1 MKTRTVR
8 SFAGSLDHR
17 LETLEARTVLSAE
30 AAAPAA
36 PSFSNTQV
44 LVADEA
50 FLSAASDPAGDASA
64 PSADNDADMYDF
76 GGARGARAPAASH
89 AASAV
94 NLDDGAVDQ
103 MGNRPFP
110 RTSPPADAAAGI
122 PIQWAAPADYSPMPA
137 EVGPQADSPET
148 PAIENDAPA
157 PVANAPETPA
167 TVAADQTPV
176 IIATANAA
184 PADTAFVWIE
194 STDSWLLTTKAKAAE
209 QVVIQSTFVAH

>member
-1 MKTRTVR
+1 
-8 SFAGSLDHR
+8 
-17 LETLEARTVLSAE
+17 
-30 AAAPAA
+30 
-36 PSFSNTQV
+36 
-44 LVADEA
+44 
-50 FLSAASDPAGDASA
+50 
-64 PSADNDADMYDF
+64 
-76 GGARGARAPAASH
+76 
-89 AASAV
+89 
-94 NLDDGAVDQ
+94 

-110 RTSPPADAAAGI
+110 RPTPPADAAAGI

-137 EVGPQADSPET
+137 EFGPQADSPET